1 MCQNAVKFDLSDKK
15 SVGDHSK
22 RVESEKECSWER
34 ERGRD
39 TELTGR
45 FVFHALIS
53 DPNHSKIYHFFSQ
66 NAIEFDFSDQMS
78 VCHPSKR
85 FKSEDDCSGERE
97 RGRDTEFAGR
107 FVFHALIFDLNQ
119 SKIDNFLIKM
129 Q

>member
-1 MCQNAVKFDLSDKK
+1 MDCLCQNAV
-15 SVGDHSK
+15 
-22 RVESEKECSWER
+22 
-34 ERGRD
+34 
-39 TELTGR
+39 
-45 FVFHALIS
+45 
-53 DPNHSKIYHFFSQ
+53 N
-66 NAIEFDFSDQMS
+66 FDFSDNIS
-78 VCHPSKR
+78 VGDPSKC